1 MCPRFSQ
8 LSHACKR
15 HDLQKQ
21 DKLCTMSF
29 VESAAEMEDI
39 ECSDLDPWILL
50 QSHASVRWT
59 ASARIS

>member
-1 MCPRFSQ
+1 
-8 LSHACKR
+8 
-15 HDLQKQ
+15 
-21 DKLCTMSF
+21 MSF